1 MDVHCE
7 LGQNFGGSH
16 KLLNRSLCMHFY
28 MINIIKFV
36 VKAVSTFFK
45 SIKDIFLSIF
55 VVFQKIIS
63 FFKGIVAFVKGLIDF
78 IYKMFFILFFCV
90 IAYAGY
96 KVFTSASVINKKI
109 DELQSN
115 IRYIKQIYE
124 DLSKVTEKI
133 SGITQTASKASD
145 KAGKITGKLKGLF

>member
-36 VKAVSTFFK
+36 VKDVST
-45 SIKDIFLSIF
+45 
-55 VVFQKIIS
+55 

-115 IRYIKQIYE
+115 IRYIKQISE